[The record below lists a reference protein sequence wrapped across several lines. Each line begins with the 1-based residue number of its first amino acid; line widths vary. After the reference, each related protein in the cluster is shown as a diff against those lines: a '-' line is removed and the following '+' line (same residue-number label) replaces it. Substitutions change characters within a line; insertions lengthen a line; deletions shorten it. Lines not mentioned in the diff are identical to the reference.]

1 MCRVWFGS
9 VRACAV
15 SICVS
20 SYRSWLSSQK
30 IEFTMDLITGGLIAH
45 APALLAALAA
55 SVPTNFFGASLSSRG
70 FAPKLNKNYYI
81 FFYF

>member
-15 SICVS
+15 GICVS
-20 SYRSWLSSQK
+20 SYRSWLSNQK
-30 IEFTMDLITGGLIAH
+30 IEYTMDLITGGLIAP

-55 SVPTNFFGASLSSRG
+55 SVPTSIFFWG
-70 FAPKLNKNYYI
+70 FPKL
-81 FFYF
+81 